1 MLEKYKNIYF
11 LGIGGIG
18 MSSLALYFID
28 KQKSVGG
35 YDKVKS
41 SITNQLSS
49 KGSIINYEDS
59 KANIPNNF
67 LNKEETLV
75 VYTPAIPKSNKQFV
89 FFQQSSFKILKRSE
103 LLGIISKNKFCI
115 AVAGTHGKTTTASI
129 LSHILLENN
138 INFTS
143 FIGGISENY
152 NTNFIQNGDEIIL
165 VEADEF
171 DRSFLTLYPDIACIT
186 SIDPDHLD
194 VYFNEQSL
202 HDSFTDFTNNVKNEG
217 VLLVNEK
224 ISIKGSTF
232 GFDKNSDFHI
242 TNYNVSNEEVFFDI
256 NYNGLISGIKFNMQ
270 GRHNALNA
278 LVAFAIGLELKI
290 DKLKLSKSLSTF
302 LGVKRRFTY
311 VLKSPK
317 IIIDDYAHH
326 PKEIE
331 EISKSIK
338 ELYPEKKVT
347 AVFQPHLYSRTR
359 DFMSEFAD
367 SLSLFDEVILT
378 EIYPAREKPIKN
390 INSKNL
396 LNRIE
401 NNNKCLITKS
411 NLPKYL
417 SKSSSDILVIMGAG
431 DISEEV
437 NSIKKHIELL

>member
-152 NTNFIQNGDEIIL
+152 NTNFIHNGDEIIL

-437 NSIKKHIELL
+437 NSIKKHIESL

>member
-152 NTNFIQNGDEIIL
+152 NTNFIHNGDEIIL

-232 GFDKNSDFHI
+232 GFDKKSDFYI
-242 TNYNVSNEEVFFDI
+242 TNYNVSNEQVFFDI
-256 NYNGLISGIKFNMQ
+256 NYNGLISSIKFNMQ

>member
-41 SITNQLSS
+41 SITNQLSL

-59 KANIPNNF
+59 KENIPNNF
-67 LNKEETLV
+67 LNKEETLI

-115 AVAGTHGKTTTASI
+115 AIAGTHGKTTTSSI

-138 INFTS
+138 IKFTS

-202 HDSFTDFTNNVKNEG
+202 YDSFTDFTNNIKNEG

-224 ISIKGSTF
+224 IPLKGSTF

-242 TNYNVSNEEVFFDI
+242 TNYNISNEEVFFDI
-256 NYNGLISGIKFNMQ
+256 NYNGLISSIKFNMQ
-270 GRHNALNA
+270 GKHNALNA

-290 DKLKLSKSLSTF
+290 DNLKLSKSLSTF

-311 VLKSPK
+311 VLKYPK

-326 PKEIE
+326 PKEID
-331 EISKSIK
+331 EIRRSIK

-359 DFMSEFAD
+359 DFMREFAK
-367 SLSLFDEVILT
+367 SLSLFDEIVLT
-378 EIYPAREKPIKN
+378 DIYPAREKPIKN
-390 INSKNL
+390 INSENL
-396 LNRIE
+396 LNIID
-401 NNNKCLITKS
+401 NKNKCLTNKT

-417 SKSSSDILVIMGAG
+417 SKSSSDIFVIMGAG
-431 DISEEV
+431 DISDEV
-437 NSIKKHIELL
+437 QMIKKHIELL

>member
-41 SITNQLSS
+41 SITKQLSL
-49 KGSIINYEDS
+49 KGSVINYEDS

-89 FFQQSSFKILKRSE
+89 FFRQSSFKILKRSE
-103 LLGIISKNKFCI
+103 LLGILSKNKFCI

-138 INFTS
+138 IKFTS

-194 VYFNEQSL
+194 IYSNEQSL
-202 HDSFTDFTNNVKNEG
+202 YDSFTDFTNNIKNEG

-224 ISIKGSTF
+224 ISLKGSTF
-232 GFDKNSDFHI
+232 GFDKKSDFYI
-242 TNYNVSNEEVFFDI
+242 TNYNVSNEQVFFDI
-256 NYNGLISGIKFNMQ
+256 NYNGLISSIKFNMQ

-290 DKLKLSKSLSTF
+290 DNLKLSKSLSTF

-338 ELYPEKKVT
+338 ELYPDKKVT
-347 AVFQPHLYSRTR
+347 AIFQPHLYSRTR
-359 DFMSEFAD
+359 DFMSEFAH

-390 INSKNL
+390 INSENL

>member
-1 MLEKYKNIYF
+1 MLEKYNNIYF

-115 AVAGTHGKTTTASI
+115 AIAGTHGKTTTSSI

-138 INFTS
+138 VKFTS

-256 NYNGLISGIKFNMQ
+256 NYNGLISEIKFNMQ

>member
-138 INFTS
+138 IKFTS

-256 NYNGLISGIKFNMQ
+256 NYNGLISRIKFNMQ

-338 ELYPEKKVT
+338 ELYPDKKVT

-359 DFMSEFAD
+359 DFMSEFAH
-367 SLSLFDEVILT
+367 SLSFFDEVVLT

-390 INSKNL
+390 INSENL

-437 NSIKKHIELL
+437 NSIKKHIESL

>member
-41 SITNQLSS
+41 SITKQLSL
-49 KGSIINYEDS
+49 KGSVINYENS
-59 KANIPNNF
+59 KANIPNKF

-103 LLGIISKNKFCI
+103 ILGILSKNKFCI

-138 INFTS
+138 IKFTS
-143 FIGGISENY
+143 FVGGISENY

-202 HDSFTDFTNNVKNEG
+202 HDSFTDFTNNIKNEG

-256 NYNGLISGIKFNMQ
+256 NYNGLISSIKFNMQ

-359 DFMSEFAD
+359 DFMSEFAQ
-367 SLSLFDEVILT
+367 SLSLFDEVVLT

-390 INSKNL
+390 INSENL

-401 NNNKCLITKS
+401 NNNKCLISKS

>member
-41 SITNQLSS
+41 SITKQLSL
-49 KGSIINYEDS
+49 KGSVINYENS

-103 LLGIISKNKFCI
+103 ILGILSKNKFCI

-138 INFTS
+138 IKFTS
-143 FIGGISENY
+143 FVGGISENY

-202 HDSFTDFTNNVKNEG
+202 HDSFTDFTNNIKNEG

-256 NYNGLISGIKFNMQ
+256 NYNGLISSIKFNMQ

-359 DFMSEFAD
+359 DFMSEFAQ
-367 SLSLFDEVILT
+367 SLSLFDEVVLT

-390 INSKNL
+390 INSENL

-437 NSIKKHIELL
+437 NTIKKHIELS

>member
-41 SITNQLSS
+41 SITKQLSL
-49 KGSIINYEDS
+49 KGSVINYEDS

-103 LLGIISKNKFCI
+103 ILGILSKNKFCI

-129 LSHILLENN
+129 LSHILLDNN
-138 INFTS
+138 IKFTS

-171 DRSFLTLYPDIACIT
+171 DRSFLTLYPNIACIT

-194 VYFNEQSL
+194 IYFNEQSIYE
-202 HDSFTDFTNNVKNEG
+202 SFIDFTNNIKNEG

-242 TNYNVSNEEVFFDI
+242 TNYNISNEEVFFDI
-256 NYNGLISGIKFNMQ
+256 NYNGLISSIKFNMQ

-338 ELYPEKKVT
+338 ELYPDKKVT

-359 DFMSEFAD
+359 DFMSEFAH
-367 SLSLFDEVILT
+367 SLSFFDEVVLT

-390 INSKNL
+390 INSENL

>member
-41 SITNQLSS
+41 SITKQLSL
-49 KGSIINYEDS
+49 KGSVINYEDS
-59 KANIPNNF
+59 KVNIPNNF

-103 LLGIISKNKFCI
+103 ILGILSKNKFCI

-138 INFTS
+138 IKFTS

-202 HDSFTDFTNNVKNEG
+202 HDSFTDFTNNIKNEG

-256 NYNGLISGIKFNMQ
+256 NYNGLISSIKFNMQ

-359 DFMSEFAD
+359 DFMSEFAQ
-367 SLSLFDEVILT
+367 SLSLFDEVVLT

-390 INSKNL
+390 INSENL

-437 NSIKKHIELL
+437 NSIKKYIELL

>member
-152 NTNFIQNGDEIIL
+152 NTNFIHNGDEIIL

-242 TNYNVSNEEVFFDI
+242 TNYNISNEKVFFDI
-256 NYNGLISGIKFNMQ
+256 NYNGLISSIKFNMQ
-270 GRHNALNA
+270 GKHNALNA

>member
-41 SITNQLSS
+41 SITRQLSL
-49 KGSIINYEDS
+49 KGSVINYEDS

-67 LNKEETLV
+67 LNKEKTLV

-103 LLGIISKNKFCI
+103 ILGILSKNKFCI

-138 INFTS
+138 IKFTS

-202 HDSFTDFTNNVKNEG
+202 YDSFTDFTNNIKNEG

-232 GFDKNSDFHI
+232 GFNKNSDFYI
-242 TNYNVSNEEVFFDI
+242 TNYNISNEEVFFDI
-256 NYNGLISGIKFNMQ
+256 NYNGLISSIKFNMQ

-290 DKLKLSKSLSTF
+290 DNLKLSKSLSTF

-338 ELYPEKKVT
+338 ELYPDKKVT

-359 DFMSEFAD
+359 DFMSEFAH

-390 INSKNL
+390 INSENL
-396 LNRIE
+396 LNRIK

-437 NSIKKHIELL
+437 NSIKKHVELL

>member
-41 SITNQLSS
+41 SITNQLSL

-59 KANIPNNF
+59 KENIPNNF

-75 VYTPAIPKSNKQFV
+75 VYTPAIPKSNKQFI
-89 FFQQSSFKILKRSE
+89 FFHQSSFKILKRSE
-103 LLGIISKNKFCI
+103 LLGILSKNKFCI

-138 INFTS
+138 IKFTS

-202 HDSFTDFTNNVKNEG
+202 HDSFTDFTNNIKNEG

-256 NYNGLISGIKFNMQ
+256 NYNGLISSIKFNMQ

-359 DFMSEFAD
+359 DFMSEFAQ
-367 SLSLFDEVILT
+367 SLSLFDEVVLT

-390 INSKNL
+390 INSENL

-437 NSIKKHIELL
+437 NSIKKHLELL

>member
-103 LLGIISKNKFCI
+103 LLGILSKNKFCI

-138 INFTS
+138 IKFTS

-202 HDSFTDFTNNVKNEG
+202 YDSFTDFTNNIKNEG
-217 VLLVNEK
+217 ILLVNEK

-242 TNYNVSNEEVFFDI
+242 TNYNILNEEVFFDI
-256 NYNGLISGIKFNMQ
+256 NYNGLISSIKFNMQ

-359 DFMSEFAD
+359 DFMSEFAQ
-367 SLSLFDEVILT
+367 SLSLFDEVVLT

-390 INSKNL
+390 INSENL

-437 NSIKKHIELL
+437 NSIKKHLELL

>member
-41 SITNQLSS
+41 SITNQLSL

-59 KANIPNNF
+59 KENIPNNF

-89 FFQQSSFKILKRSE
+89 FFHQSSFKILKRSE
-103 LLGIISKNKFCI
+103 LLGILSKNKFCI

-138 INFTS
+138 IKFTS

-202 HDSFTDFTNNVKNEG
+202 YDSFTDFTNNIKNEG

-242 TNYNVSNEEVFFDI
+242 TNYNISNEEVFFDI
-256 NYNGLISGIKFNMQ
+256 NYNGLISSIKFNMQ

-359 DFMSEFAD
+359 DFMSEFAQ
-367 SLSLFDEVILT
+367 SLSLFDEVVLT

-390 INSKNL
+390 INSENL
-396 LNRIE
+396 LNRIK

-437 NSIKKHIELL
+437 NSIKKHLELL

>member
-59 KANIPNNF
+59 KGNIPNNF

-152 NTNFIQNGDEIIL
+152 NTNFIHNGDEIIL

-256 NYNGLISGIKFNMQ
+256 NYNGLISEIKFNMQ

-411 NLPKYL
+411 NLP
-417 SKSSSDILVIMGAG
+417 
-431 DISEEV
+431 
-437 NSIKKHIELL
+437 

>member
-49 KGSIINYEDS
+49 KGSTINYEDS
-59 KANIPNNF
+59 KVNIPDNF

-75 VYTPAIPKSNKQFV
+75 VYTPAIPKSNKQFI
-89 FFQQSSFKILKRSE
+89 FFQQSNFKILKRSE

-138 INFTS
+138 IKFTS

-194 VYFNEQSL
+194 VYYNEQSL

-256 NYNGLISGIKFNMQ
+256 NYNGLISSIKFNMQ

-278 LVAFAIGLELKI
+278 LVAFAIGFELKI

-390 INSKNL
+390 INSENL

>member
-59 KANIPNNF
+59 KGNIPNNF

-138 INFTS
+138 IKFTS

-256 NYNGLISGIKFNMQ
+256 NYNGLISSIKFNMQ

-278 LVAFAIGLELKI
+278 LVAFAIGFELKI

-390 INSKNL
+390 INSENL

>member
-11 LGIGGIG
+11 LGIGGIV

-41 SITNQLSS
+41 SITNQLSL

-59 KANIPNNF
+59 KENIPNNF

-103 LLGIISKNKFCI
+103 ILGILSKNKFCI

-138 INFTS
+138 IKFTS
-143 FIGGISENY
+143 FVGGISENY

-202 HDSFTDFTNNVKNEG
+202 HDSFKDFTNNIKNEG

-242 TNYNVSNEEVFFDI
+242 TNYNISNEEVFFDI
-256 NYNGLISGIKFNMQ
+256 NYNGLISSIKFNMQ

-359 DFMSEFAD
+359 DFMSEFAQ
-367 SLSLFDEVILT
+367 SLSLFDEVVLT

-390 INSKNL
+390 INSENL
-396 LNRIE
+396 LNRIK

-437 NSIKKHIELL
+437 NSIKKHI

>member
-41 SITNQLSS
+41 SITRQLSL
-49 KGSIINYEDS
+49 KGSVINYEDS

-103 LLGIISKNKFCI
+103 ILGILSKNKFCI

-138 INFTS
+138 IKFTS

-202 HDSFTDFTNNVKNEG
+202 YDSFTDFTNNIKNEG

-242 TNYNVSNEEVFFDI
+242 TNYNISNEEVFFDI
-256 NYNGLISGIKFNMQ
+256 NYNGLISSIKFNMQ

-290 DKLKLSKSLSTF
+290 DNLKLSKSLSTF

-338 ELYPEKKVT
+338 ELYPDKKVT

-359 DFMSEFAD
+359 DFMSEFAH

-390 INSKNL
+390 INSENL
-396 LNRIE
+396 LNRIK

-437 NSIKKHIELL
+437 NSIKKHLELL